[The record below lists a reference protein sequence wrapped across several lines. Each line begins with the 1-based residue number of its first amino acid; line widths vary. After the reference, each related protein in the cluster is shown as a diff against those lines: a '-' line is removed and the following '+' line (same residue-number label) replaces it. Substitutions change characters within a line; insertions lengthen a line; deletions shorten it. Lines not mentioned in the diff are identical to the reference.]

1 MKIDQRKGVQLL
13 GVSSLE
19 LRLLGNAIRQMGNSI
34 RQVLLSNDVKPSRTD
49 ARIDVSSFC
58 FKHV

>member
-19 LRLLGNAIRQMGNSI
+19 LRLLRNAVRQMGNSI

-49 ARIDVSSFC
+49 ARIDV
-58 FKHV
+58 